1 MLCHLYLEI
10 LKGVGKPTALAF
22 LEKHSP
28 SFFQTEPATEG
39 HYELLSQL
47 KSITTI
53 QEISTQPLLSLFRYV

>member
-10 LKGVGKPTALAF
+10 LKGVDKTTALAF

-28 SFFQTEPATEG
+28 TFLQSEPTTEG

-47 KSITTI
+47 RSIVTVQDI
-53 QEISTQPLLSLFRYV
+53 ANQPLLNLFRY